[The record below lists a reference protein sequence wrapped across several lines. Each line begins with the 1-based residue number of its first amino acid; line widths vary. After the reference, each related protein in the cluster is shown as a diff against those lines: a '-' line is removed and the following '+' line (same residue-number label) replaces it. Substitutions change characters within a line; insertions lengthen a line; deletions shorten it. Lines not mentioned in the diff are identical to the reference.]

1 MARHWAVVNQ
11 KGGVGKTTTAISLAA
26 ALAIHRRVLLVDT
39 DPQSNA
45 TSGVGVVR
53 RSGEADTYRVLT
65 GDATAM
71 DAIIPT
77 AIGNLDLIPAS
88 IDLAGA
94 DLSLISY
101 PDRERVLRRALD
113 SVSHRYDYI
122 IIDAPPSLG
131 LLTINVL
138 AAADEVIIPM
148 QCEYF
153 ALEGISQLLEIL
165 KRIRAQVNPDLSI
178 ARVVLTMFDGR
189 TNHANHIL
197 TEVKSFFGDKV
208 SPTVVPRS
216 IKLSEA
222 PSYGQPITV
231 YDPKS
236 KGAIAY
242 TQIAKELLIHA
253 EGRDIGI
260 DSEER
265 LGEGAGR
272 VTAWW
277 RKRPRS

>member
-39 DPQSNA
+39 DPQGNA

-53 RSGEADTYRVLT
+53 RVGEPDTYRVLT
-65 GDATAM
+65 GDATAL

-77 AIGNLDLIPAS
+77 AIGNLDLIPAT
-88 IDLAGA
+88 IDLASA
-94 DLSLISY
+94 DLALY
-101 PDRERVLRRALD
+101 ELPDRERILRKALD

-165 KRIRAQVNPDLSI
+165 KRIRSGINPDLSI
-178 ARVVLTMFDGR
+178 ARVILTMFDGR
-189 TNHANHIL
+189 TNHANQIL
-197 TEVKSFFGDKV
+197 SEVRSFFGDKV
-208 SPTVVPRS
+208 SNTVVPRN

-231 YDPKS
+231 YDPRS
-236 KGAIAY
+236 KGAVAY
-242 TQIAKELLIHA
+242 TEIAKELLTHA
-253 EGRDIGI
+253 EGRDAII
-260 DSEER
+260 DTEEGVGSR
-265 LGEGAGR
+265 TGR
-272 VTAWW
+272 ATAWW
-277 RKRPRS
+277 RKRPGS